1 MKYHDNMTA
10 NEAAQLLRECEE
22 LDEMYAAAAAYD
34 QACQEEYENALRG
47 ELKNAGWT
55 DEQIEEEIAMLREW
69 GE

>member
-1 MKYHDNMTA
+1 MKYHDNMTV

-22 LDEMYAAAAAYD
+22 LYEAYAAAAAYD
-34 QACQEEYENALRG
+34 QACQEECENALRG